1 MIPSWTRAENRVCD
15 RFDDTRIHPGHGDGT
30 TLGAERPHLP
40 AWHQQGW

>member
-15 RFDDTRIHPGHGDGT
+15 RFDDDTRIHPGHGDGT

-40 AWHQQGW
+40 AWHQPG